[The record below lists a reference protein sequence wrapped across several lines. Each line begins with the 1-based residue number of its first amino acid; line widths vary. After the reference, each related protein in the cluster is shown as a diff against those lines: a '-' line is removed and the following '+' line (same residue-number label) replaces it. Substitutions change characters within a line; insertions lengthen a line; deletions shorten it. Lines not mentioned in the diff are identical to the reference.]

1 MKYDPSE
8 PQRIAGS
15 FLDRTPDSFLL
26 MGMGLGK
33 TATVLNHIHEHISI
47 GLARAAL
54 VVAPLRVCNLTWP
67 TELQKF
73 DHTRELRMVSLRTEE
88 GRQEF
93 LQGSAHIYVINWES
107 LPNLAKLIA
116 KRKGKPPYD
125 IAVFDESTKGK
136 SHSSKR
142 AAIYHKYCPRVDRQI
157 AMTGTP
163 APNSEID
170 LWGQMRFVDGG
181 KRLSPSFSHFQQTFF
196 EKPAYGYKWNIKPGA
211 AERIQARIS
220 DVTLTLKSSDWLDLP
235 DAVVHDI
242 DVNLPAST
250 MKQYKEF
257 ERELVADIAGGTVTA
272 VNAAA
277 LVTKLLQFT
286 SGSVYDEERQVRPI
300 HDAKLGALGDLAK
313 KLSRPL
319 LVAYAYQ
326 HEADRLRAAFP
337 QAEFMSDAG
346 TAAAQI
352 KLMERWNRGKIKM
365 LCAHP
370 RSMSH
375 GLNMQEGGSTAVWYT
390 LTYSK
395 EDYEQFIGRLFRRG
409 QKNPVEVYRLMV
421 PGSVD
426 WAVAEA
432 LRTKSEREQGMLAA
446 LKNLE
451 AYRRA
456 GGVVEIEDELGDG
469 LF

>member
-1 MKYDPSE
+1 MKYEPSE
-8 PQRIAGS
+8 PQRIAGK
-15 FLDRTPDSFLL
+15 FLDTHPDAFLL

-33 TATVLNHIHEHISI
+33 TATVLNFIQEQVAYGFSK
-47 GLARAAL
+47 GAL
-54 VVAPLRVCNLTWP
+54 IVAPLRVCNLTWP
-67 TELQKF
+67 AELQKF
-73 DHTRELRMVSLRTEE
+73 DHTRDLKMVSLRTEA
-88 GRQEF
+88 GQRAF
-93 LQGSAHIYVINWES
+93 MRGSADVYVLNWES
-107 LPNLAKLIA
+107 LPLLAKLMA
-116 KRKGKPPYD
+116 KKRSGAPYD

-136 SHSSKR
+136 SNDSKR
-142 AAIYHKYCPRVDRQI
+142 AAIYHKYCPRVDRHI

-163 APNSEID
+163 APNSELD

-181 KRLSPSFSHFQQTFF
+181 RRLSPSFSHFQQTFF
-196 EKPAYGYKWNIKPGA
+196 EKPPYSYRWNIKEGA

-235 DAVVHDI
+235 DAVVEDI
-242 DVNLPAST
+242 DVTLPAGT
-250 MKQYKEF
+250 MKQYREF
-257 ERELVADIAGGTVTA
+257 EKELVAEIAGGTVTA

-286 SGSVYDEERQVRPI
+286 SGAVYDEDRETRSV
-300 HDAKLGALGDLAK
+300 HDAKVSALRDLDK
-313 KLSRPL
+313 KLGRPL

-326 HEADRLRAAFP
+326 HEEARLRQAFP
-337 QAEFMSDAG
+337 KAEFMCDAK
-346 TAAAQI
+346 TAAAQVA
-352 KLMERWNRGKIKM
+352 LMDRWNRGKIRM

-375 GLNMQEGGSTAVWYT
+375 GLNMQDGGSTAVWYT

-426 WAVAEA
+426 WAVAES
-432 LRTKSEREQGMLAA
+432 LRGKRDREQGLLAA
-446 LKNLE
+446 LQNLE

-456 GGVVEIEDELGDG
+456 GGVVEIDDELGG